1 MNTPRKYE
9 IRQQVSRS
17 EDRAQ
22 VLAQVLAT
30 AEGPMGQ
37 VLELAYQE
45 GGSGW
50 WPAVAV
56 EPAEANFPT

>member
-1 MNTPRKYE
+1 MAYE
-9 IRQQVSRS
+9 IGQQVRRI

-30 AEGPMGQ
+30 AEGPIGQ

-50 WPAVAV
+50 WPAEAV
-56 EPAEANFPT
+56 EPAEAIPPT

>member
-1 MNTPRKYE
+1 MNPPMIYE
-9 IRQQVSRS
+9 IGQQVSRT

-22 VLAQVLAT
+22 VRAQVIAT
-30 AEGPMGQ
+30 VDGPMGQ

-50 WPAVAV
+50 WPAEAV
-56 EPAEANFPT
+56 EPAEAIPPT

>member
-1 MNTPRKYE
+1 MSNPMAYE
-9 IRQQVSRS
+9 IGQQVRRI

-30 AEGPMGQ
+30 AEGPIGQ

-50 WPAVAV
+50 WPAEAV
-56 EPAEANFPT
+56 EPAEAIPPT

>member
-1 MNTPRKYE
+1 MNSPMIYA
-9 IRQQVSRS
+9 IGQQVSRI
-17 EDRAQ
+17 EDREQ

-30 AEGPMGQ
+30 AEGPKGQ

-50 WPAVAV
+50 WPAEAV
-56 EPAEANFPT
+56 EPAEAIPPT

>member
-1 MNTPRKYE
+1 MIYA
-9 IRQQVSRS
+9 IGQQVRRI
-17 EDRAQ
+17 ENRTL

-30 AEGPMGQ
+30 AKGPMGQ

-50 WPAVAV
+50 WPAEAV
-56 EPAEANFPT
+56 EPADAIGPT

>member
-1 MNTPRKYE
+1 MFYA
-9 IRQQVSRS
+9 IGQQVSRI

-22 VLAQVLAT
+22 VRAQVLAT
-30 AEGPMGQ
+30 ETGPMGQ

-50 WPAVAV
+50 WPAEAV
-56 EPAEANFPT
+56 EPAEAIPPT

>member
-1 MNTPRKYE
+1 MNTPMNYE
-9 IRQQVSRS
+9 IGQQVSRI

-37 VLELAYQE
+37 DLELAYQE

-50 WPAVAV
+50 WPAEAV
-56 EPAEANFPT
+56 EPAEAIPPT